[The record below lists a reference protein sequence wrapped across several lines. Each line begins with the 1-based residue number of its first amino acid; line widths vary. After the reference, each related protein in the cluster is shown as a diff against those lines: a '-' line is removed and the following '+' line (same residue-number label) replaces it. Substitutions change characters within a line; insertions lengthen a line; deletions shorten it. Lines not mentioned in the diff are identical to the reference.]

1 MKITPQHYAQLREMI
16 ARIYPELADYKL
28 AIIAQ
33 GKAKDVDKRVR
44 WDALNAVGGTKFICE
59 NLYSYLNNDH
69 IDSALRAIIK
79 ELDRKVR
86 S

>member
-1 MKITPQHYAQLREMI
+1 MKITKEHYNQLREMI

-44 WDALNAVGGTKFICE
+44 WDALNAVGGTRFICD
-59 NLYSYLNNDH
+59 NLYSYLNDEH
-69 IDSALRAIIK
+69 IDSALRAIMK
-79 ELDRKVR
+79 ELGVQ